1 MPSASAGPFI
11 PFERV
16 IIFID
21 GNYLRK
27 RFKEFFG
34 DDNIDFFKVRKQL
47 LSWYTNT
54 PANPFRPN
62 LIRTYYYDGKATK
75 EPKRSEHEK
84 YFDLLKR
91 RFFFLTVRLG
101 EAVKVSDEEF
111 KRTRVEFRQKGV
123 DILMAIDAL
132 TMAFRDYYDAGL
144 FVLGDRDFIP
154 LIKAM
159 KDAGK
164 KTYGFS
170 YIEKVPSELVWEFDF
185 RLAFNKRIME
195 KWRYTKEY

>member
-11 PFERV
+11 PFEKV
-16 IIFID
+16 TIFID
-21 GNYLRK
+21 GNYLRR

-34 DDNIDFFKVRKQL
+34 DDNIDFFKVKKQL
-47 LSWYTNT
+47 LSWYTST

-84 YFDLLKR
+84 YFDSLKR

-101 EAVKVSDEEF
+101 EAVKVSKEESNQSGA
-111 KRTRVEFRQKGV
+111 RFRQKGV

-132 TMAFRDYYDAGL
+132 TMAFRDYYDTGL

-154 LIKAM
+154 LIKAV
-159 KDAGK
+159 KNVGK
-164 KTYGFS
+164 KTYGFH
-170 YIEKVPSELVWEFDF
+170 YIENVSRELVYEFDF
-185 RLAFNKRIME
+185 RLAFDKRIME
-195 KWRYTKEY
+195 KWRYKKEH